1 MDPETRGIA
10 WKQVLFLC
18 TSYAHRST
26 RIRCYLQASLD
37 TGSVKLAE
45 CEYVTASRS
54 KNLTHVSRTRWYH
67 SFRVRELGHGDLGSH
82 AYLVRKWRV
91 PVCVR
96 MFESLRVRV
105 YLIVC
110 VGLTVY

>member
-1 MDPETRGIA
+1 MN
-10 WKQVLFLC
+10 
-18 TSYAHRST
+18 
-26 RIRCYLQASLD
+26 
-37 TGSVKLAE
+37 LAE

-54 KNLTHVSRTRWYH
+54 KNLTHVYSCAPWYH
-67 SFRVRELGHGDLGSH
+67 SFRVRKLGNGDLGSH

-105 YLIVC
+105 HLIVC